1 MLVSG
6 HLCKTDQDIVHQVP
20 VLPGQVADLHNAGRT
35 GGQLDD
41 QGPGIDINDLL
52 PDLFKRPVAIVLAHI
67 FDGH

>member
-6 HLCKTDQDIVHQVP
+6 HLCKADQDIVHRVP
-20 VLPGQVADLHNAGRT
+20 VLPSQVADLHNAGRT

-52 PDLFKRPVAIVLAHI
+52 PYLLKRPVAVVLAHI
-67 FDGH
+67 FDGQ